1 VGGKLVVVVLLG
13 SIVVVVLAV
22 VNLGLSVVVDV
33 DVVEDVVLGVEE
45 VEVLIGFGVV
55 DVVVVIDT
63 HR

>member
-1 VGGKLVVVVLLG
+1 MGGKLVVVVLLG

>member
-1 VGGKLVVVVLLG
+1 MLLG

-33 DVVEDVVLGVEE
+33 DVVEDVVLVVEE